1 MDILRLTLFIFG
13 GLFLVW
19 ALLVLLF
26 GGDKYIKRFH
36 RNVEESKIDKKKAKV
51 FHVSLLT
58 YIGISGILAGFME
71 SNTRIPF
78 IILSVWT
85 IVITLFF
92 QHTKE

>member
-1 MDILRLTLFIFG
+1 MDILRLILFILG

-19 ALLVLLF
+19 ALLVFLF
-26 GGDKYIKRFH
+26 GGDKYIRWFH
-36 RNVEESKIDKKKAKV
+36 RNVEESEIDKKKAKV

-78 IILSVWT
+78 IILSIAT
-85 IVITLFF
+85 IVIACLFRF
-92 QHTKE
+92 TKK

>member
-26 GGDKYIKRFH
+26 GGDKYIKWFH
-36 RNVEESKIDKKKAKV
+36 RNVEESKIDKKIAKV